1 MMKIILVFIL
11 ALLEMNVVKAYS
23 AESYL
28 VMDYDSGRVLM
39 EKSASKKM
47 LIASTTKIMTI

>member
-1 MMKIILVFIL
+1 MKIILVFIL